1 VGGGIHPRGLTA
13 HLLLNLLQPGV
24 TARPPTRKRQPK
36 VPTRAWSFSGPV
48 PGPPRALCFSF
59 GGRGYISFHPGTP
72 TSKGEEGEIMVRV
85 VAAAVVAVSSI
96 IVAGCG
102 GAGDSPTTVTV
113 RDTVTSSGVANSP
126 SAPPPVPSSP
136 AAEQTW
142 TMPDLRGRNLQDAQ
156 DAIQQL
162 TNNEV
167 VLTGSTDL
175 TGQARNQ
182 MMDRNWQ
189 VCTSTP
195 AAGESFTKTT
205 AIDFGVVRI
214 DTETCP

>member
-1 VGGGIHPRGLTA
+1 
-13 HLLLNLLQPGV
+13 
-24 TARPPTRKRQPK
+24 
-36 VPTRAWSFSGPV
+36 
-48 PGPPRALCFSF
+48 
-59 GGRGYISFHPGTP
+59 
-72 TSKGEEGEIMVRV
+72 
-85 VAAAVVAVSSI
+85 
-96 IVAGCG
+96 
-102 GAGDSPTTVTV
+102 VTV
-113 RDTVTSSGVANSP
+113 HDTVTSSAFATS
-126 SAPPPVPSSP
+126 SALAP
-136 AAEQTW
+136 APAPTAAAPEQTW

-162 TNNEV
+162 TNDKV
-167 VLTGSTDL
+167 FYTSSTDL

-195 AAGESFTKTT
+195 AQGESFTSTT